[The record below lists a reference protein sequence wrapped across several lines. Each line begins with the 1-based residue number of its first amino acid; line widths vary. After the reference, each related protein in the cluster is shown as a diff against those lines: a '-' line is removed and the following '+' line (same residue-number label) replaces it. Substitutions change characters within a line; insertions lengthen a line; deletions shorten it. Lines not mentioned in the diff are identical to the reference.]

1 MMPLSLCLLMLAS
14 MCTQFINF
22 FNFLFS
28 SPSLPVFQC
37 PQQSK
42 LKLPLS
48 RVNDGICDC
57 CDGVDEPQGV
67 CPDICEEVLREEREA
82 REKLIDG
89 FKVGYN
95 KRKHDWYNFKKLRLE
110 KQREIEELEQESAS
124 VQTDE
129 VQGSLNQLKQTYV
142 QRRKMLVSQ
151 VANDLAD
158 LVAGL
163 KEDELKNLIIHSCQ
177 LAGELS
183 DRDSSTCV
191 ALRLAGLDMGMAW
204 SEDNYSESDEMAV
217 TTEDS
222 SVTDL
227 LFDNALNEKSIKWT
241 LKESR
246 RRLEEYN
253 DDYDDYDYRD
263 DYTDDEFREPYRAV
277 DDSEDE
283 EDDKPSPKYRS
294 REVDGKEKELMDGLK
309 AMAFSK
315 SRVAFMDRSKE
326 LVQKIEK
333 FLASDEA
340 QGDKGEDNE
349 GSQEETQYDSIDP
362 AAYNMVKST
371 LGQREDTIWKGINWG
386 ASAMLFFAV
395 SPTVTPEELK
405 RLAIGT
411 ILHGNLGAVHVW
423 QILQS
428 ILPELVPAESSS
440 DTCGSSWA
448 ASCPPKSIT
457 RIQETPYPPSFIIS
471 AAESFCSSQAEM
483 AITDDTCATEALSDD
498 AIPTSVPDGHFGYF
512 APTPRA
518 LTDPLVKFF
527 IPLLSFLVD
536 KANVDSLKKSISDIE
551 KKKKKIERQIT
562 DAWKDIGG
570 KEGDQLGLGGELHSI
585 ANECFS
591 FDAGKYTYEVCMFKG
606 AKQKDDSSGTNLGS
620 WKGMDFEDGK
630 RVMKWEG
637 GQKCWNGPQRSATV
651 HVTCGPETKLI
662 SADEPDTCRYVFEME
677 SHIACDEI
685 YKAKMGLDDV

>member
-1 MMPLSLCLLMLAS
+1 
-14 MCTQFINF
+14 MCTQSNIRNV
-22 FNFLFS
+22 LFS

-57 CDGVDEPQGV
+57 CDGVDESQVV

-82 REKLIDG
+82 REKAIGG
-89 FKVGYN
+89 FNVGYN
-95 KRKHDWYNFKKLRLE
+95 KRKHDLYDFKKLRLN
-110 KQREIEELEQESAS
+110 KQKEIELLEQESAS
-124 VQTDE
+124 FQTDD
-129 VQGSLNQLKQTYV
+129 VQGSLNQLKETYV
-142 QRRKMLVSQ
+142 QQRKLLVSL
-151 VANDLAD
+151 VATNLDD

-191 ALRLAGLDMGMAW
+191 ALRLAGLDMGVAW
-204 SEDNYSESDEMAV
+204 SEDNYSESKEMAV
-217 TTEDS
+217 AIEDS

-241 LKESR
+241 LKEKR
-246 RRLEEYN
+246 RRLEEYID
-253 DDYDDYDYRD
+253 DDYDGNDYRD
-263 DYTDDEFREPYRAV
+263 DYTDDEFQEPYRDIV
-277 DDSEDE
+277 DSEDE
-283 EDDKPSPKYRS
+283 EDDYEYKPSKKYRK
-294 REVDGKEKELMDGLK
+294 RGVDGKEKEVIDGLK
-309 AMAFSK
+309 GMAFSK

-326 LVQKIEK
+326 LAQKIET

-340 QGDKGEDNE
+340 DGDKGEDNE
-349 GSQEETQYDSIDP
+349 ESQEETQDDSIDP
-362 AAYNMVKST
+362 AAYNTVKST
-371 LGQREDTIWKGINWG
+371 LGQREDTIWKGFNWG
-386 ASAMLFFAV
+386 ASAMLFFDVQPAV
-395 SPTVTPEELK
+395 TLEELK
-405 RLAIGT
+405 GLAIGT

-457 RIQETPYPPSFIIS
+457 RIQDTPYPPSFIIT

-483 AITDDTCATEALSDD
+483 AITDDTCGAEALSDD
-498 AIPTSVPDGHFGYF
+498 AIPTSVSDGHFGYF
-512 APTPRA
+512 VPTPRA
-518 LTDPLVKFF
+518 LTDPLMKFF
-527 IPLLSFLVD
+527 TPLLSFLVD

-551 KKKKKIERQIT
+551 NKKKMFNRQIT

-591 FDAGKYTYEVCMFKG
+591 FVGGKYTYEVCMFKG
-606 AKQKDDSSGTNLGS
+606 AKQKDDSSSTNLGS
-620 WKGMDFEDGK
+620 WKGMDVEDGE

-651 HVTCGPETKLI
+651 HVACGPETKLI